1 MTSLFIR
8 LFIKNG
14 ENLQEPETRFRYG
27 KLAGATG
34 LSANLLLFLMKIL
47 SGLLAGSMAVIAD
60 AFNNLVRCRILSG
73 NPGGL

>member
-14 ENLQEPETRFRYG
+14 ENLQEPETRF
-27 KLAGATG
+27 ATG
-34 LSANLLLFLMKIL
+34 NWRSDSLSANLLLFLMKIL

-60 AFNNLVRCRILSG
+60 AFTTC
-73 NPGGL
+73 PMPDPQW

>member
-34 LSANLLLFLMKIL
+34 LSANLLLFLMK
-47 SGLLAGSMAVIAD
+47 SQ
-60 AFNNLVRCRILSG
+60 FRF
-73 NPGGL
+73 

>member
-34 LSANLLLFLMKIL
+34 LSPTF
-47 SGLLAGSMAVIAD
+47 
-60 AFNNLVRCRILSG
+60 FFF
-73 NPGGL
+73 